1 MSSTTESKPN
11 KQIRAS
17 TFDVSPSVRRFIA
30 DSEGNLDE
38 KAAVAALS
46 QTHNTNKY
54 LWTGSCVLIGVVF
67 LLIAANIGI
76 SVAVARLTRQLNV
89 DPVTGMAIIPGSD
102 NVVMKTSTALYIDED
117 VSVHTVSVDFLL
129 ALKTIELNDGNISFD
144 VKGFARMSDETIFLV
159 EGGSLIFDINGL
171 KNVTGDEPTRM
182 FSSDVEDK
190 KSIDIDG
197 RKLSECPYEKGTGD
211 RELRCGPNQVE
222 FSEPIDRA
230 CPENKPYC
238 DEASGWCGPSSSQ
251 SSTEYDYCAASQN
264 KVTTRSA
271 ENQDK

>member
-1 MSSTTESKPN
+1 MSSSTKGSKSN
-11 KQIRAS
+11 NETRVS
-17 TFDVSPSVRRFIA
+17 SFDVRPSVAGMIR

-38 KAAVAALS
+38 KKTVAALS

-89 DPVTGMAIIPGSD
+89 NPITGMATIPGSD

-129 ALKTIELNDGNISFD
+129 ALKTIEFNDGNISFD
-144 VKGFARMSDETIFLV
+144 VKGYARMSDETIFLV

-197 RKLSECPYEKGTGD
+197 RKLSECPYEKGTGNHED
-211 RELRCGPNQVE
+211 RCGPNQFDTDLKQIE
-222 FSEPIDRA
+222 SS
-230 CPENKPYC
+230 CPSDKPYYN
-238 DEASGWCGPSSSQ
+238 EANGWCGSSS
-251 SSTEYDYCAASQN
+251 TH
-264 KVTTRSA
+264 
-271 ENQDK
+271 